1 MKLTWN
7 KTLKSSL
14 ALGVT
19 ALVGWAAIAASDY
32 PLFRGDQARTGR
44 QSGNLTGDTPGR
56 TLIRWWDPVRTI
68 ETQIDNWEAQASF
81 DPADWFQPSGDARAF
96 NAVLE
101 NPQPGR
107 AEYRY
112 AYLID
117 SINTER
123 FWEPVSGT
131 AKRFSWNLPATTG
144 QDYQLFVNIPVGP
157 TDVTDVTAPAG
168 PGLYYPQ
175 RYFVYEIVGV
185 ENPDNPGQPVY
196 EKIDTY
202 LGGGNV
208 RMGNGGQAT
217 DKIYRAT
224 AATVVV
230 TLLNTIPKDSQ
241 GFPTEDRPNTLV
253 YGDAASIVQAFDES
267 GETTAS
273 PVVGELT
280 GDPIPVR
287 VVGTRNSD
295 VSIQV
300 GSDVKALSLGNV
312 TSYQHNGLKVDATEP
327 NTGGDIQRNIVWS
340 WPAQRPFDDTEAERT
355 RFATERQNWLLG
367 TDIGNILRTN
377 QAIVKDN
384 LSTRVSASGG
394 WLTGNTFTGFRGTN
408 YAHTGALVPP
418 TVAATERVFFRPEMQ
433 AGDYTVDVWVP
444 DADVNLAQAAV
455 VELYRGAFLI
465 GRANLNQSTGPGWR
479 RLTISGVSE
488 FASDP
493 GAPISVAITN
503 LSTNAGDAGRTI
515 IADSVRF
522 TKTADLRI
530 KSTPVMARI
539 PVRVGAT
546 TALRDVAIVAMEN
559 GRIYCLDAAGIF
571 SAGSHTGK
579 TQVYWTYPSELPEG
593 SDPNKVVGLD
603 GPGGIAEMPIGFDIS
618 SANLSL
624 VDVGGTNEWLLYIGT
639 TNGRVYCIRTE
650 GRGDGTTERR
660 WSWPNDYPSAPVNL
674 NVGPITGSISIADS
688 SSGGGP
694 ARRTVFVPTQ
704 AGRLYALDAAGD
716 GVTKVTTTTWQYPAA
731 AAPLGIGAIT
741 MTPAIDFGKV
751 FFGTGDSRFY
761 ALNLDDPE
769 GDGEGNVDWSTDG
782 TGAIVPFSG
791 FGSSSP
797 VLVPGAAFG
806 GAMPNMV
813 YVANS
818 NRALYAL
825 RANDGGLMFSTNE
838 LPASPS
844 GGLAFSYANVY
855 NNLGNRSYDRT
866 TPPAVFQGR
875 PVVWVPMVSGQFKA
889 YFAFPGDVNKLS
901 TGPVTTG
908 LRDAGGYKL
917 DGSNATSIAFG
928 GKQASVTVPITSPDY
943 DDEYT
948 FLYIADNAGFLY
960 AFGDDAELADGDLI
974 TTPGTPPV
982 IEEVAPNDPTND
994 VLSQISQTGLASLL
1008 LPADYEKLQKDLAN
1022 GVQPTFADIQNYANN
1037 AAASKSKVTR
1047 AWFDYGET
1055 LYLMIWNLPNP
1066 AIASPSV
1073 NYQIQADLSG
1083 NGASRRQFGVVYPL
1097 NDSDDNRNRISLVA
1111 MQLSANNGSNLA
1123 PGTIRLTLGA
1133 SASRTGRGTASASL
1147 RATNVFPATT
1157 YGLAHPLGISR
1168 FNNLSTGGI
1177 ADKIGITTDPSNA
1190 ENQVNGSYVAAVG
1203 APTKRIIRQSFA
1215 DSLFQV
1221 NSGIVPSYV
1230 AHGQA
1235 ARSVM
1240 TVVDRSAMTLLLG
1253 PGRGLQNV
1261 RFRSTDLAWK
1271 QTDLNDNSIAGDF
1284 RYKTL
1289 PAATYP
1295 GFEDAPQ
1302 GEDLNVSLD
1311 YPNIRR
1317 DSLAVTKDQFQDAQ
1331 NPQFQAVGLEPPFVN
1346 DLTQYKS
1353 VEANYN
1359 NGVDRSL
1366 EPTIFRMDLDVPRF
1380 QPPTLNR
1387 YESVARVFVDAQNTA
1402 STFNLNSPFAYRDF
1416 RGRVD
1421 IAVDE
1426 TLNVRT
1432 RTVDLGQLPQ
1442 GALYQPGSQPVA
1454 NGNLMS
1460 DPNFK
1465 TGGEYAFPFSVW
1477 NEGNVNMLNVRIA
1490 KDSQDDAST
1499 RYLWS
1504 SGNNPFAYLDSA
1516 QHLHSDL
1523 DPEFTPTSYNRLRII
1538 QKARPDDGEATRL
1551 RLIPLPRGNAN
1562 LGVADSGFVPVN
1574 DPKVTVSVPIGT
1586 PVGEY
1591 RVPIYA
1597 FEDAV
1602 GVVTS
1607 IPTINRT
1614 GGAAGAPDAVYE
1626 SYADPFTLMFKVR
1639 EARLTNRRTA
1649 KGSNMVDDLAIPGNQ
1664 PLLWSNHEPSAYR
1677 DVDGDLIVAYASNRR
1692 DAANGPGWIAR
1703 DRADVDA
1710 SARNSYGL
1718 YLASMSGGRPTGG
1731 GISPFRDLENWGAA
1745 TGSRW
1750 FIHGDV
1756 IGGTPLETLFGLATG
1771 EVAEPGTARFGL
1783 PAFPAMGS
1791 ANPLTPVATRSAN
1804 RETLLAF
1811 VGEVTK
1817 RNSLGETTRVSR
1829 LFVTSVTRDRSGR
1842 VSTGPIFFLSGRGAE
1857 ALEGAQIGRPSIVQV
1872 GDTATIYFTTT
1883 SGGAQQLN
1891 YASTSI
1897 RGALARPVWNLG
1909 TLNVAAS
1916 FETINSVSA
1925 VIRPD
1930 SQGGSPA
1937 LTQLFLGGKL
1947 RGRSNADVYIA
1958 NVNSNGDGTPR
1969 PAAGSLLRS
1978 WENRVD
1984 VLSRESSSNFYGIG
1998 VELVDTGT
2006 QTNGTPT
2013 FPIANPATEEI
2024 IDVLRLRSGQY
2035 ESILD
2040 HSTKQYSPSSR
2051 LLIADTIYG
2060 GQAQIDLASG
2070 SVRFTGALIPTN
2082 VTLYIRS
2089 MPRFVRISES
2099 NGVNYAGVHAVIDDR
2114 FQTELNYAGSDGYQ
2128 FNGSALFDSGA
2139 NVMTADRMV
2148 VAFNRTS
2155 TSASNSTSGRPYLRT
2170 LRYGAKLPALPA
2182 LNTSGFL
2189 VNFRVNGLPAGTFYQ
2204 VDPVRQAVYVSKE
2217 MIGRPFQ
2224 VVYTARLANGT
2235 TTNITQGLV
2244 AGIIGESGEV
2254 AIPIDQPAS
2263 ESPVTMAVDPF
2274 HPTFTSPS
2282 LGRPGLL
2289 WMFWSSTRDGSPDLY
2304 FQTWA
2309 PRLNSTPPSSN

>member
-19 ALVGWAAIAASDY
+19 ALVAWAAIAASDY

-44 QSGNLTGDTPGR
+44 QSGNLTEDTPGR

-68 ETQIDNWEAQASF
+68 ENQIDNWEASTF
-81 DPADWFQPSGDARAF
+81 YDPTEYLQPSGDARAF

-112 AYLID
+112 SYLID

-131 AKRFSWNLPATTG
+131 AKRFSWNLAAANG

-175 RYFVYEIVGV
+175 RYFVYEITGV

-196 EKIDTY
+196 EKVDTY

-208 RMGNGGQAT
+208 RLGNGGQAT
-217 DKIYRAT
+217 DRVFRAS
-224 AATVVV
+224 ANTVVV
-230 TLLNTIPKDSQ
+230 TLLNTIPKDAQ
-241 GFPTEDRPNTLV
+241 GFPTEDRPNTIV
-253 YGDAASIVQAFDES
+253 YADAASIVQSLDES

-280 GDPIPVR
+280 GDTIPVR
-287 VVGTRNSD
+287 TVGTRNSD
-295 VSIQV
+295 VSVQV
-300 GSDVKALSLGNV
+300 GSDVKALSLGSV
-312 TSYQHNGLKVDATEP
+312 TSYRHNGLKVDPAEP
-327 NTGGDIQRNIVWS
+327 NVGGDIRRNIVWS
-340 WPAQRPFDDTEAERT
+340 WPAQRPFDDTPAERT
-355 RFATERQNWLLG
+355 RFANERQDWLLG
-367 TDIGNILRTN
+367 TDIGNIVRTS
-377 QAIVKDN
+377 QTIIKDN
-384 LSTRVSASGG
+384 LSTRVTVSGG
-394 WLTGNTFTGFRGTN
+394 WVSDNTITGFRGTD
-408 YAHTGALVPP
+408 YVQTPALAPP
-418 TVAATERVFFRPEMQ
+418 AVAATQRVFFRPEIP

-444 DADVNLAQAAV
+444 DANTALAQAAV

-465 GRANLNQSTGPGWR
+465 GRASLNQATGPGWR
-479 RLTISGVSE
+479 RIVISGASE

-503 LSTNAGDAGRTI
+503 LSTNAADAGRNVA
-515 IADSVRF
+515 ADSVRF

-559 GRIYCLDAAGIF
+559 GRIYCLDAAGVF
-571 SAGSHTGK
+571 SGGAHTGK
-579 TQVYWTYPSELPEG
+579 TNVYWTYPSELPEG
-593 SDPNKVVGLD
+593 SDPNKVAGLD
-603 GPGGIAEMPIGFDIS
+603 GPGGIAEMPIGFDVS
-618 SANLSL
+618 SANLSF
-624 VDVGGTNEWLLYIGT
+624 VDVGGSSEWLLYIGT
-639 TNGRVYCIRTE
+639 SNGRVYCIRTE

-674 NVGPITGSISIADS
+674 NVGPITGSISIANS
-688 SSGGGP
+688 SSGGAP
-694 ARRTVFVPTQ
+694 ARPTVFVPTQ

-716 GVTKVTTTTWQYPAA
+716 GTTKVTTTTWQYPAA
-731 AAPLGIGAIT
+731 SAPLGIGAIT

-761 ALNLDDPE
+761 ALNVDDPE

-782 TGAIVPFSG
+782 TGAIATFSG

-797 VLVPGAAFG
+797 VLVPGVALG
-806 GAMPNMV
+806 GALPNMV

-825 RANDGGLMFSTNE
+825 RANDGGVMFSTNE

-844 GGLAFSYANVY
+844 GGLAFSYANTY
-855 NNLGNRSYDRT
+855 NNLGNRAYDRT
-866 TPPAVFQGR
+866 TPPAGFQGR

-889 YFAFPGDVNKLS
+889 YFAHPADVNKLS

-928 GKQASVTVPITSPDY
+928 GKQASVTVPIATPDY

-974 TTPGTPPV
+974 TTPGTPPAV
-982 IEEVAPNDPTND
+982 EEVAPNDPTND
-994 VLSQISQTGLASLL
+994 LLAQIGQTGIASLL
-1008 LPADYEKLQKDLAN
+1008 LPAEYERLQRDLAN
-1022 GVQPTFADIQNYANN
+1022 GVQPTFADIEAYANGS
-1037 AAASKSKVTR
+1037 AAIKSKITR
-1047 AWFDYGET
+1047 SWFDYGET
-1055 LYLMIWNLPNP
+1055 LYLLVWNLPNP
-1066 AIASPSV
+1066 NVASPAV

-1083 NGASRRQFGVVYPL
+1083 NGAARRQFGVVYPL
-1097 NDSDDNRNRISLVA
+1097 SDPDDNRNRISLIA

-1123 PGTIRLTLGA
+1123 PGTIRLTTGA
-1133 SASRTGRGTASASL
+1133 SASRTGRGTAAVSL
-1147 RATNVFPATT
+1147 RAANVFPANV
-1157 YGLAHPLGISR
+1157 YGLANPLAISR
-1168 FNNLSTGGI
+1168 FTNPATGGI
-1177 ADKIGITTDPSNA
+1177 ADKIGTTTNPSDI
-1190 ENQVNGSYVAAVG
+1190 ENQVNGSYAAG
-1203 APTKRIIRQSFA
+1203 APTPTKRIIRQSFA
-1215 DSLFQV
+1215 DS
-1221 NSGIVPSYV
+1221 VPQIRFGTPPFYV

-1235 ARSVM
+1235 ARSEM
-1240 TVVDRSAMTLLLG
+1240 TIFDRSAMTLLLG
-1253 PGRGLQNV
+1253 PGRGMQNV
-1261 RFRSTDLAWK
+1261 RFRSTDFAWK
-1271 QTDLNDNSIAGDF
+1271 QSDLLDNAVAGDF
-1284 RYKTL
+1284 RVKPL
-1289 PAATYP
+1289 PATTYP

-1317 DSLAVTKDQFQDAQ
+1317 DSLAVTKDLFQDAQ

-1346 DLTQYKS
+1346 DLTLYKTTAAS
-1353 VEANYN
+1353 YN
-1359 NGVDRSL
+1359 NGVDRQL
-1366 EPTIFRMDLDVPRF
+1366 EPTNFRMDLDVPRF
-1380 QPPTLNR
+1380 QPPTGSR

-1402 STFNLNSPFAYRDF
+1402 STFNLTSPFAYRDF

-1421 IAVDE
+1421 IGIDE

-1442 GALYQPGSQPVA
+1442 GALYQPGSTPVA
-1454 NGNLMS
+1454 NVNLLS

-1477 NEGNVNMLNVRIA
+1477 NEGNVNMLNVRLA
-1490 KDSQDDAST
+1490 KDSQDDPDT

-1504 SGNNPFAYLDSA
+1504 TGNNPFAFLDSA

-1523 DPEFTPTSYNRLRII
+1523 DQEFTPASVNRQRII
-1538 QKARPDDGEATRL
+1538 QKARPGDGEATRL

-1597 FEDAV
+1597 FEDGL

-1607 IPTINRT
+1607 IPTINRI
-1614 GGAAGAPDAVYE
+1614 GGAAGSPDAIYE

-1639 EARLTNRRTA
+1639 EARLTNRRTP
-1649 KGSNMVDDLAIPGNQ
+1649 KGSNMADDLGLPPNQ
-1664 PLLWSNHEPSAYR
+1664 TLLWSNQEPSAYR
-1677 DVDGDLIVAYASNRR
+1677 DIDGDVVVAYASNRR
-1692 DAANGPGWIAR
+1692 DNTNNFGWLSRLRLDADAAN
-1703 DRADVDA
+1703 
-1710 SARNSYGL
+1710 RNNYGL
-1718 YLASMSGGRPTGG
+1718 YLATLRGGRPTGG
-1731 GISPFRDLENWGAA
+1731 GISPLRDLENWAAA
-1745 TGSRW
+1745 TASRW
-1750 FIHGDV
+1750 FVHGDV
-1756 IGGTPLETLFGLATG
+1756 VGGANLETLFGMAAG

-1783 PAFPAMGS
+1783 PAFPSMGS
-1791 ANPLTPVATRSAN
+1791 ANPLTPVATRGTN
-1804 RETLLAF
+1804 RDTLLAF

-1817 RNSLGETTRVSR
+1817 RNALGETTRVSR

-1842 VSTGPIFFLSGRGAE
+1842 VSVGPVTFVAGQGTE
-1857 ALEGAQIGRPSIVQV
+1857 ALDGAQIGKPSVVQV
-1872 GDTATIYFTTT
+1872 GNVATIYFTTT

-1891 YASTSI
+1891 YAT
-1897 RGALARPVWNLG
+1897 ANLASLVGRPFWTIG
-1909 TLNVAAS
+1909 TINVATS
-1916 FETINSVSA
+1916 FETVNSVSA

-1930 SQGGSPA
+1930 SQGGSPT

-1947 RGRSNADVYIA
+1947 RGRSNSDVYIA
-1958 NVNSNGDGTPR
+1958 NVNSNGSGSPIQAGGT
-1969 PAAGSLLRS
+1969 LLRS

-1984 VLSRESSSNFYGIG
+1984 PMTRESSSNFYGIG
-1998 VELVDTGT
+1998 VELVDSGT
-2006 QTNGTPT
+2006 HTNGTPT
-2013 FPIANPATEEI
+2013 LPTTNPAAEEI
-2024 IDVLRLRSGQY
+2024 IDVLRIRSGQY

-2040 HSTKQYSPSSR
+2040 HSTKQYTPSSK

-2082 VTLYIRS
+2082 VTLYLRS
-2089 MPRFVRISES
+2089 MPRFVRISEA
-2099 NGVNYAGVHAVIDDR
+2099 NGVNYAGVNAVIDDR
-2114 FQTELNYAGSDGYQ
+2114 FQTERNYAASDGFQ
-2128 FNGSALFDSGA
+2128 FNGTSISDSAASA
-2139 NVMTADRMV
+2139 MTADRMV
-2148 VAFNRTS
+2148 VAFNRTA

-2170 LRYGAKLPALPA
+2170 LRIGTRLPALPA

-2189 VNFRVNGLPAGTFYQ
+2189 VSFRVNGLTAGSFYQ
-2204 VDPVRQAVYVSKE
+2204 VDPVRQAIYLSKE
-2217 MIGRPFQ
+2217 MVGRPFQ

-2235 TTNITQGLV
+2235 TTSVTQNLV

-2263 ESPVTMAVDPF
+2263 ESPVSLAVDPF
-2274 HPTFTSPS
+2274 HPTFTNPS
-2282 LGRPGLL
+2282 LNRPGLL

-2304 FQTWA
+2304 FQTWS
-2309 PRLNSTPPSSN
+2309 PRLNSTPPASN